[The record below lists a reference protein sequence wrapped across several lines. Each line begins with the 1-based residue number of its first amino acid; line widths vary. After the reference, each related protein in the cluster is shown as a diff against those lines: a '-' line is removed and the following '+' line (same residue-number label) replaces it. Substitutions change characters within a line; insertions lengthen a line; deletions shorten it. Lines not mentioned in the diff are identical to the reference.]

1 MKSDRAK
8 TEHARM
14 WTEVV
19 RAVKRAPQEEEV
31 LLPTFAHFI
40 LSGEVESIESCAPQ
54 ELSSSPLECAR
65 SRLHTFQGSPAEVR
79 LASTSRSRRPSAANA
94 LRPGLR

>member
-31 LLPTFAHFI
+31 LLPTFTHFI
-40 LSGEVESIESCAPQ
+40 L
-54 ELSSSPLECAR
+54 
-65 SRLHTFQGSPAEVR
+65 
-79 LASTSRSRRPSAANA
+79 
-94 LRPGLR
+94 